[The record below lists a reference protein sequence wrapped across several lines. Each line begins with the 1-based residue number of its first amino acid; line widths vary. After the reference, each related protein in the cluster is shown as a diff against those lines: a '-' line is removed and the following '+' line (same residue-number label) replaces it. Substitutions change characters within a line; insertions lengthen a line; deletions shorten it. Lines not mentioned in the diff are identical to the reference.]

1 MKPAEALKDDLLN
14 FIGRMREEQYP
25 ELTPEDVLDVLRQ
38 MAISYRMSEWEAANN
53 ARWEC
58 NAARKLSEHVDGP
71 TVFGRISVLT
81 ADQLESDGRDFE

>member
-58 NAARKLSEHVDGP
+58 NAARKLSESGSGP
-71 TVFGRISVLT
+71 KVFGREAVL
-81 ADQLESDGRDFE
+81 AAAALEREGF